1 MRKKEQVKRKK
12 SMLFVLLL
20 LILIFGS
27 GCRKE
32 NTTTESIGLIQMIEG
47 YKGYTRKI
55 SQEEYDFYA
64 YFVTRELPEEISPKE
79 LERRIRDYANEVNAV
94 FYLGNRLNL
103 CEPYSLELLQMR
115 MEQENDSRRLK
126 QERKEVIYGLEEF
139 TLETYFQYEMARLT
153 VNIQTFLEEHL
164 DEEILKQAQI
174 YYAAH
179 SEAFK
184 RREAVTYELTINGKT
199 RKQAA
204 DLHELSLMGKA
215 DKGLADFLEGAEPG
229 EIYEDEQNGERR
241 KVELKE
247 IQYSE
252 PGFTQNKG
260 VAVSAYLT
268 QKLYPSLIETV
279 AENNPVEFE

>member
-179 SEAFK
+179 PEAFK

-204 DLHELSLMGKA
+204 DLHKLSLMGKA

>member
-55 SQEEYDFYA
+55 SREEYDFYA

-139 TLETYFQYEMARLT
+139 TLETYFQYEMARL
-153 VNIQTFLEEHL
+153 
-164 DEEILKQAQI
+164 
-174 YYAAH
+174 
-179 SEAFK
+179 
-184 RREAVTYELTINGKT
+184 
-199 RKQAA
+199 
-204 DLHELSLMGKA
+204 
-215 DKGLADFLEGAEPG
+215 
-229 EIYEDEQNGERR
+229 
-241 KVELKE
+241 
-247 IQYSE
+247 
-252 PGFTQNKG
+252 
-260 VAVSAYLT
+260 
-268 QKLYPSLIETV
+268 
-279 AENNPVEFE
+279 

>member
-1 MRKKEQVKRKK
+1 MK
-12 SMLFVLLL
+12 SH
-20 LILIFGS
+20 
-27 GCRKE
+27 
-32 NTTTESIGLIQMIEG
+32 
-47 YKGYTRKI
+47 
-55 SQEEYDFYA
+55 FYA

-179 SEAFK
+179 PEAFK

-204 DLHELSLMGKA
+204 DLHKLSLMGKA

-229 EIYEDEQNGERR
+229 DIYEDEQNGEGR
-241 KVELKE
+241 KIELKE

-252 PGFTQNKG
+252 PGFAQNKEA
-260 VAVSAYLT
+260 AVSAYLT

>member
-1 MRKKEQVKRKK
+1 MRKKEQVNKK
-12 SMLFVLLL
+12 KIMWLLLPL
-20 LILIFGS
+20 LILVLGS
-27 GCRKE
+27 GCRQE
-32 NTTTESIGLIQMIEG
+32 NAAAESIGLIQMIEG

-94 FYLGNRLNL
+94 FYLGNQLNL

-179 SEAFK
+179 PEAFQK
-184 RREAVTYELTINGKT
+184 RETVIYELTINGKT

-204 DLHELSLMGKA
+204 DLHKLSLMGKA

-229 EIYEDEQNGERR
+229 DIYEDEQNGERR
-241 KVELKE
+241 KIELKE

-252 PGFTQNKG
+252 PGFAQNKEA
-260 VAVSAYLT
+260 AVSAYLT